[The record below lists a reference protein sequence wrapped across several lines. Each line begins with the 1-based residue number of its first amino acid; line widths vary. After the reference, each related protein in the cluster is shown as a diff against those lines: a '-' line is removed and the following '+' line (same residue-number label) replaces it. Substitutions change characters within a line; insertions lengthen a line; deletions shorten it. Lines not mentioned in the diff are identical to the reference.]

1 MDQKDFGDVRL
12 ARPVGITDLWDI
24 DDRINR
30 LEDCVERLEKCIE
43 ALVLLY
49 KEERVKGWTLILQEM
64 LKREDD
70 KKRKTI
76 KPMFRTDFESDDDFP
91 EESGDQL

>member
-43 ALVLLY
+43 VLVLLY
-49 KEERVKGWTLILQEM
+49 KEERVKGWELILKEM
-64 LKREDD
+64 LE
-70 KKRKTI
+70 KKERKKGGHI
-76 KPMFRTDFESDDDFP
+76 ISPIFKMDFDLNEQWENF
-91 EESGDQL
+91 